1 MKKLPLL
8 GLLFALVVGLGLA
21 APAQANRIGNEGC
34 TPGYWKNHPESWQEV
49 RPTSPL
55 TFDHASASIPPFA
68 PSSSDLDGNGTTD
81 TFMDAL
87 RFKGGSGLVGAERIL
102 LRAAV
107 AAWLNAANE
116 GVGYPLRRND
126 FVEEVNAAI
135 ASGDR
140 QTMLDLAAELDRL
153 NNLGCPL

>member
-1 MKKLPLL
+1 MKKLSLL
-8 GLLFALVVGLGLA
+8 GLLFALVAGLGLA
-21 APAQANRIGNEGC
+21 APAHAVNTGNEGC

-49 RPTSPL
+49 RPGSLL
-55 TFDHASASIPPFA
+55 TYDHPSTAFPPFA
-68 PSSSDLDGNGTTD
+68 PSTSDLDGNGTAD

-107 AAWLNAANE
+107 AAWLNAAHE
-116 GVGYPLRRND
+116 GVGYPLRRNQ
-126 FVEEVNAAI
+126 FVADVNAAI